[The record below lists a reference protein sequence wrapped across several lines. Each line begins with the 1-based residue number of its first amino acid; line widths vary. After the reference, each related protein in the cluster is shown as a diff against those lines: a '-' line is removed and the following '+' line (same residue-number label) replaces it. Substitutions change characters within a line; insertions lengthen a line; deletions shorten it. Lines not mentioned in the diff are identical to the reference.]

1 MRPILL
7 VAIAT
12 ALLATLSV
20 LLIWGPPLTA

>member
-1 MRPILL
+1 MRPIFL

-12 ALLATLSV
+12 VLLATLSV